1 MSPKVKPN
9 LLKFFLPDRAT
20 LILSV
25 PVFALLM
32 WYGISQHF
40 EDMGLYAAAMALAAL
55 AVSSRAILV
64 VRKWQEWRRSKEK
77 HGA

>member
-1 MSPKVKPN
+1 MKAN

-20 LILSV
+20 LILWV

-32 WYGISQHF
+32 WYGVSHHF
-40 EDMGLYAAAMALAAL
+40 EDMGLYATAMALAAL
-55 AVSSRAILV
+55 GVSGRAVLV

-77 HGA
+77 HDA